1 MYNEL
6 FAQIKNFMKT
16 PQIEKILKAILLD
29 EMTLPD
35 LVKVI
40 EKEIADL
47 YPYDH
52 EKNSVPEACNAS
64 VPDPFSVKLK
74 PSDEGGLVV
83 SKIVEQVEQNLSK
96 RQLALGY
103 VSAILAMKKA
113 GLDPSSFNKDSE
125 KEKESSTY
133 FDLLR
138 RFEAGDFSDSK
149 DLSVPEIMEIMS
161 ILEKVRRRK

>member
-1 MYNEL
+1 
-6 FAQIKNFMKT
+6 MKT
-16 PQIEKILKAILLD
+16 PQIERILKAILLD

-52 EKNSVPEACNAS
+52 EKKSVPEACNAS

-83 SKIVEQVEQNLSK
+83 SKIVEQVEKNLNK

-113 GLDPSSFNKDSE
+113 GVDAPFTKDSK
-125 KEKESSTY
+125 KEEESSTY
-133 FDLLR
+133 LDLLR
-138 RFEAGDFSDSK
+138 KFEAGDFPDAR
-149 DLSVPEIMEIMS
+149 DLSVPEIMEILS
-161 ILEKVRRRK
+161 ILEKVKRRK

>member
-6 FAQIKNFMKT
+6 FAQIKNFMKN
-16 PQIEKILKAILLD
+16 PQIERILKAILLD

-113 GLDPSSFNKDSE
+113 GVDPSSSTKDSK
-125 KEKESSTY
+125 KEEESSTY

-138 RFEAGDFSDSK
+138 RFEAGDFPDPK
-149 DLSVPEIMEIMS
+149 DLSIPEIMEIMS
-161 ILEKVRRRK
+161 ILEKIRRRK

>member
-1 MYNEL
+1 
-6 FAQIKNFMKT
+6 MKT
-16 PQIEKILKAILLD
+16 PQIERILKAILLD

-52 EKNSVPEACNAS
+52 EKKSVPEACNAG
-64 VPDPFSVKLK
+64 VPDTFSVKLK

-103 VSAILAMKKA
+103 VSAILAMKNA
-113 GLDPSSFNKDSE
+113 GLDPSSLVKNSK

-138 RFEAGDFSDSK
+138 KFEAGDFPDGK
-149 DLSVPEIMEIMS
+149 DLSIPEIMEIMS

>member
-6 FAQIKNFMKT
+6 FAQIKNFMKN
-16 PQIEKILKAILLD
+16 PQIERILKAILLD

-52 EKNSVPEACNAS
+52 EKESVPEACNAS
-64 VPDPFSVKLK
+64 VPDPFSIKLK

-83 SKIVEQVEQNLSK
+83 SKMVEQVEQNLSK

-103 VSAILAMKKA
+103 VSAILAMRKA
-113 GLDPSSFNKDSE
+113 GVDAPFTKDSK
-125 KEKESSTY
+125 KEEESSTY

-138 RFEAGDFSDSK
+138 RFEAGDFPDPK
-149 DLSVPEIMEIMS
+149 DLSIPEILEIMS
-161 ILEKVRRRK
+161 ILEKIRRRK

>member
-1 MYNEL
+1 
-6 FAQIKNFMKT
+6 MKT
-16 PQIEKILKAILLD
+16 PQIERILKAILLD

-83 SKIVEQVEQNLSK
+83 SKMVEQVEQNLSK

-113 GLDPSSFNKDSE
+113 GVDPSSTKDSK

-138 RFEAGDFSDSK
+138 RFEAGDFPDPK
-149 DLSVPEIMEIMS
+149 DLSIPEIMEIMS
-161 ILEKVRRRK
+161 ILEKIRRRKQYD